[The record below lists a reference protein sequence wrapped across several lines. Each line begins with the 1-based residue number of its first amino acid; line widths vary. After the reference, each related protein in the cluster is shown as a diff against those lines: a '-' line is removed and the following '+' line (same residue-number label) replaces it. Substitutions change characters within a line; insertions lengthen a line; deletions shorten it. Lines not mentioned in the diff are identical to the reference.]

1 MIAAA
6 VEEQSATTREI
17 ATNLHA
23 VTAASNQT
31 AAAMVH
37 VVSGSNEAS
46 TVSQRVMEA
55 AGSIGEEAKR
65 LRDEVDQFLAA
76 VRDDTGDRRHCD
88 RVQGNGTTAVLAA
101 RGHAATSVVIKD
113 VARGGVALT
122 CDWKLPSGTG
132 VTVELPG
139 AGGSVSGRAVR
150 SVDGVLAVVF
160 QQDAE
165 SLARID
171 RAIAGLGEIQR
182 AA

>member
-1 MIAAA
+1 M
-6 VEEQSATTREI
+6 
-17 ATNLHA
+17 
-23 VTAASNQT
+23 
-31 AAAMVH
+31 
-37 VVSGSNEAS
+37 
-46 TVSQRVMEA
+46 
-55 AGSIGEEAKR
+55 
-65 LRDEVDQFLAA
+65 
-76 VRDDTGDRRHCD
+76 
-88 RVQGNGTTAVLAA
+88 LAA
-101 RGHAATSVVIKD
+101 RGHAATSVVIKGMSP
-113 VARGGVALT
+113 RGRVALT